1 MAKVNRSG
9 GKGFGK
15 PPKLPYLN
23 SSLDFEE
30 LVNGNQILL
39 VNIITDDNKGIG
51 DAFTFIKYNDLAKE
65 SSDFRSAIATAFDSS
80 LIRLAKRR
88 RNEEGKG
95 ILTLTPKH
103 YRQEWGLSD
112 SSDGEIVFNWWSL
125 PELKVAQERS
135 YIFGGTR
142 ILARLTE
149 PLIMYS
155 QERFPIIY
163 HTVPYTSGNDQV
175 NYVHLMFTVSLN
187 SSKAQEILSINIIER
202 ETTPLTELLPPS
214 S

>member
-1 MAKVNRSG
+1 MGKVKRSG

-15 PPKLPYLN
+15 PPKPPDLD
-23 SSLDFEE
+23 SSFDFEE
-30 LVNGNQILL
+30 LVNGNQIL
-39 VNIITDDNKGIG
+39 VANVITNEIKGIG
-51 DAFTFIKYNDLAKE
+51 DAFTFIKYNDLTNE
-65 SSDFRSAIATAFDSS
+65 SSDFRSVIATAFDSS
-80 LIRLAKRR
+80 LIKLAKRR
-88 RNEEGKG
+88 RIEEGKG
-95 ILTLTPKH
+95 LLTLTPKR

-112 SSDGEIVFNWWSL
+112 NSDGEIVFNWWTL

-149 PLIMYS
+149 PLIMHS
-155 QERFPIIY
+155 QDRFPVIC
-163 HTVPYTSGNDQV
+163 HAVPRTSGSDKV
-175 NYVHLMFTVSLN
+175 NYMHLMFTVPL
-187 SSKAQEILSINIIER
+187 SSSEAAKIRSINIIER